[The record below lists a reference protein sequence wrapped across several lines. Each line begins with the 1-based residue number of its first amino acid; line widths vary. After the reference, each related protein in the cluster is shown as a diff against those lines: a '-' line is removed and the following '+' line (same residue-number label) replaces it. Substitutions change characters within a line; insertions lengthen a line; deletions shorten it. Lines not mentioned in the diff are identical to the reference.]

1 MMAGTECL
9 QIQQATNTGIFVPES
24 RLTMNEFVGHKVLL
38 AAKLHT
44 STVQDTVHTY
54 PVKIYC
60 IAERMRL
67 LAATNQTW

>member
-1 MMAGTECL
+1 
-9 QIQQATNTGIFVPES
+9 
-24 RLTMNEFVGHKVLL
+24 MNEFVGHKVLL

-60 IAERMRL
+60 ITERMRL